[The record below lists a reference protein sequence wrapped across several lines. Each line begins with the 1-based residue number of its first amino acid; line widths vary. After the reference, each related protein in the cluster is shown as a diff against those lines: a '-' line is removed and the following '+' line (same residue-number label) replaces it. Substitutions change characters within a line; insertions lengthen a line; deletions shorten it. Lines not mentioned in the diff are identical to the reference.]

1 MEFLEWLIEHLL
13 EIIIAIIGSTGVYY
27 LIQINKNQTINLRN
41 SPNSQVIQIQEMNQ
55 SEINILKEGLGKEKG
70 VFGKIPSGEEK
81 PKELLKRIRGA
92 LEDNKSLHIVA
103 EMCLRL
109 AQKLKFKEDEE
120 WLNKEVYGFEE
131 LLKEEDQKKGMKLRK
146 SDDKYSYRSINTE
159 LNLQFK
165 NGKIETFPLKMFMS
179 KPLSQIESWI
189 NNFKQNP
196 SSTKEL
202 VMNAPPLEIMVE
214 TLNVSPEERV
224 PYLLSISELEN
235 VVQEVR
241 KKILRFLEKA
251 NEKLES

>member
-1 MEFLEWLIEHLL
+1 MEFLDWLIEHIL
-13 EIIIAIIGSTGVYY
+13 EIIIILISSTGLYY
-27 LIQINKNQTINLRN
+27 VIKINNQKINLNN
-41 SPNSQVIQIQEMNQ
+41 SPNSPVLQVGEMKY
-55 SEINILKEGLGKEKG
+55 SSITLFKEELDKEIG

-81 PKELLKRIRGA
+81 PKDLLKRIQRA

-109 AQKLKFKEDEE
+109 SQKLKFKEDEE

-165 NGKIETFPLKMFMS
+165 NGKIETFPFKMFMS

-189 NNFKQNP
+189 NNFNQNP

-224 PYLLSISELEN
+224 PYRISISELED
-235 VVQEVR
+235 VIQEVR
-241 KKILRFLEKA
+241 KKILKFLEKV
-251 NEKLES
+251 NEKLEN